1 MDKDKIAGKIEA
13 LQKDAQA
20 RLNELAHA
28 DGVWQNLQG
37 QIGVWNEVLGNLKE
51 EPGKVGK

>member
-13 LQKDAQA
+13 LEKEARA
-20 RLNELAHA
+20 RLTELAHA

-37 QIGVWNEVLGNLKE
+37 QMGAWNEVLDNLKE
-51 EPGKVGK
+51 EPKKAGK